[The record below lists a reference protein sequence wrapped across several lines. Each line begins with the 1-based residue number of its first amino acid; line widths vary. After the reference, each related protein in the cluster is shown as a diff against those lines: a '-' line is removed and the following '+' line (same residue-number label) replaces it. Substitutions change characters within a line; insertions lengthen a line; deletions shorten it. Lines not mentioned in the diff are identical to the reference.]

1 MTKLAWALALGSLMS
16 APGWCQDLAPK
27 AGETIETVVVELG
40 PEGFYPREIQRK
52 SREKFYLF
60 LRVTHGQGLT
70 ASRLENAAGVVVKQ
84 TESARS
90 VRRWTQLVEVA
101 PGKYSLRAPGVTDR
115 VLSITI
121 P

>member
-1 MTKLAWALALGSLMS
+1 MTKLAPTLALGALLC
-16 APGWCQDLAPK
+16 APVWCQDPVPK
-27 AGETIETVVVELG
+27 TGETIETIVVELG

-60 LRVTHGQGLT
+60 LRVTHGRGLA

-84 TESARS
+84 TETARS
-90 VRRWTQLVEVA
+90 VKRWSQLVDVA
-101 PGKYSLRAPGVTDR
+101 PGKYSLRAPGVTDQ